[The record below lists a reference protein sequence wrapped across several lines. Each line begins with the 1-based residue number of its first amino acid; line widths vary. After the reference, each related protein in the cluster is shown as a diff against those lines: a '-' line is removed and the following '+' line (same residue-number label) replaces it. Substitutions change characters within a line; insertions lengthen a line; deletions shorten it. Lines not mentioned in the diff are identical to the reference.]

1 VITAAALCAGPPLL
15 VPGLSGADPAAAEL
29 RAASRTAVA
38 GLVATAPDLVAVVGP
53 AERDAVWPATARP
66 DLARYGGARPDL
78 ARYGGARP
86 DLARSG
92 AVENGASPVAPL
104 SVGLGALLLDDAGY
118 AGPLL
123 LRTVG
128 EQATLAQCQAVA
140 AEVVAAAARVGLLVI
155 ADGSA
160 RRTLKAPGYFDQRAE
175 QYDEQV
181 HQAVATGELSA
192 LQALDPVL
200 ARELMA
206 PGWPALQVLAAAFGV
221 HRPQSTVHYG
231 GAPYG
236 VGYLVATI
244 TPRST

>member
-29 RAASRTAVA
+29 RAASRAAVA
-38 GLVATAPDLVAVVGP
+38 ALVATAPDLVAVVGP
-53 AERDAVWPATARP
+53 AARDGLWPATARP
-66 DLARYGGARPDL
+66 DLARYG
-78 ARYGGARP
+78 
-86 DLARSG
+86 
-92 AVENGASPVAPL
+92 AVENGSSSVAPL

-118 AGPLL
+118 TGPML
-123 LRTVG
+123 LRSVG
-128 EQATLAQCQAVA
+128 EEASLAQCRAVA
-140 AEVVAAAARVGLLVI
+140 AEVVAAAGRVGLLVI

-160 RRTLKAPGYFDQRAE
+160 RRTLKAPGYFDERAE
-175 QYDEQV
+175 RYDEQV
-181 HQAVATGELSA
+181 RQAVATGELTA
-192 LQALDPVL
+192 LHELDPVL

-221 HRPQSTVHYG
+221 HRPQATVHYAD
-231 GAPYG
+231 APHG

>member
-15 VPGLSGADPAAAEL
+15 VPGLSGADPAAAALREAS
-29 RAASRTAVA
+29 RAAVA
-38 GLVATAPDLVAVVGP
+38 ELVATAPDLVAVVGP
-53 AERDAVWPATARP
+53 AAQDAVWPAAARP
-66 DLARYGGARPDL
+66 DLARY
-78 ARYGGARP
+78 
-86 DLARSG
+86 G

-104 SVGLGALLLDDAGY
+104 SVGLGAMLLDGAGY
-118 AGPLL
+118 TGPML
-123 LRTVG
+123 LRSVG
-128 EQATLAQCQAVA
+128 EQASLARCRAVA

-160 RRTLKAPGYFDQRAE
+160 RRTLKAPGYFDERAE
-175 QYDEQV
+175 PYDEQV
-181 HQAVATGELSA
+181 RQAVATGELTA
-192 LQALDPVL
+192 LHALDPVL

-221 HRPQSTVHYG
+221 HRPQATVHYAD
-231 GAPYG
+231 APYG